1 MDGKMNMSEMRYT
14 PGPAQVRHMSTDELR
29 ANFLIERMFA
39 PAEINLHVLDLDR
52 AIIGGVM
59 PTHEPLEL
67 KAPPAIAEETFS
79 ARRELGI
86 LNIGPGSGSVD
97 IEGTRHSLG
106 KLDMMYAGRGTGP
119 LRFASDD
126 AAQPARFYLVS
137 YPAHAQHPLKVIRAG
152 DAEAAELGGPENANR
167 RRLAKYIH
175 PGALPTSQ
183 LVMGV
188 TELHTGSVWNTMPA
202 HTHQRRTEIY
212 LYFDIPDHAVVFH
225 LMGEPQETRNLVVRD
240 GQVALSPSWSI
251 HAGCGTS
258 NYKFCW
264 AMGGENQVFSDMQGV
279 DMAVI
284 R

>member
-1 MDGKMNMSEMRYT
+1 MDGEMNVSEMRYT
-14 PGPAQVRHMSTDELR
+14 PAPAQLRQMSTAELR
-29 ANFLIERMFA
+29 AHFLIERVFV
-39 PAEINLHVLDLDR
+39 PGEINLHVLDLDR

-59 PTHEPLEL
+59 PTTEPLEL
-67 KAPPAIAEETFS
+67 AAPPAIAEDSFN

-86 LNIGPGSGSVD
+86 LNIGPGG
-97 IEGTRHSLG
+97 GTVEIDTARHQLAR
-106 KLDMMYAGRGTGP
+106 LDMLYAGRGSGP
-119 LRFASDD
+119 IRFSSDD
-126 AAQPARFYLVS
+126 AARPARFYLVS
-137 YPAHAQHPLKVIRAG
+137 YPAHAQHPLQVIRAA
-152 DAEAAELGGPENANR
+152 DAEAAELGSTENANR

-175 PGALPTSQ
+175 PAALPTSQ

-212 LYFDIPDHAVVFH
+212 LYFDIPENAVVFH

-258 NYKFCW
+258 NYRFCW

-279 DMAVI
+279 DMTVI
-284 R
+284 Q

>member
-1 MDGKMNMSEMRYT
+1 MDGEMNVSEMRYT

-29 ANFLIERMFA
+29 ANFLIERVFV
-39 PAEINLHVLDLDR
+39 PGEINLYVLDLDR
-52 AIIGGVM
+52 AIVGGVM
-59 PTHEPLEL
+59 PAHDALEL
-67 KAPPAIAEETFS
+67 QAPPAIAENSFN

-86 LNIGPGSGSVD
+86 LNIGPGAGAVELDSA
-97 IEGTRHSLG
+97 RHALG
-106 KLDMMYAGRGTGP
+106 KLDMLYAGRGTGP
-119 LRFASDD
+119 LRFSSDD
-126 AAQPARFYLVS
+126 ASQPARFYLVS
-137 YPAHAQHPLKVIRAG
+137 YPAHAQHPLQVIRAS
-152 DAEAAELGGPENANR
+152 DAEAAELGGAENANR

-212 LYFDIPDHAVVFH
+212 LYFDVPENAVVFH
-225 LMGEPQETRNLVVRD
+225 FMGEPQETRNLLVRD
-240 GQVALSPSWSI
+240 GQIALSPSWSI

-258 NYKFCW
+258 NYRFCW

-279 DMAVI
+279 DMSVI